1 MRKAWSVV
9 LAIVFI
15 AILLGAIA
23 IGVGCLTGADIEQV
37 YNSLSDSHLSEF
49 IASVQD
55 YWTQFYD
62 WAQDFLAELPE
73 TLQSMF

>member
-37 YNSLSDSHLSEF
+37 YNSLSESRLSEF

-55 YWTQFYD
+55 YWTQFYG
-62 WAQDFLAELPE
+62 WAQDFLAELPGK
-73 TLQSMF
+73 LQSLF

>member
-1 MRKAWSVV
+1 MKKAWSVV

-37 YNSLSDSHLSEF
+37 YESLSESRLSEF
-49 IASVQD
+49 ISSLQD
-55 YWTQFYD
+55 YGAQALD
-62 WAQDFLAELPE
+62 WAQDFLANLPAQLE
-73 TLQSMF
+73 SLF